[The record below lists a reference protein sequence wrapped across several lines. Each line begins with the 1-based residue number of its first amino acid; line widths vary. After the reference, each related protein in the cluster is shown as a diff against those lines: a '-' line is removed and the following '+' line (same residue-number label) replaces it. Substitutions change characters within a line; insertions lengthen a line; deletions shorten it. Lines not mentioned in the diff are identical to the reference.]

1 MTDDRTKVLG
11 LIMGAWPVQVIH
23 VAVKLRLP
31 DRLAEG
37 ARSSAEL
44 AAETGSHPRTLRRL
58 LRAMAALGLCRQ
70 TGHDAFELTPA
81 GGCLRAGA
89 EGSVRGVAL
98 HWGER
103 LWGALSQLDQS
114 VESGRP
120 WQISGASGFEHMAS
134 DPGQM
139 AMFHQSMADQ
149 AVPVARSVLEAYDLG
164 RFASLVDVGGS
175 YGALLAAVLQ
185 AHPQATG
192 TVFDLPTLQ
201 AASTAYLESQ
211 GVADRARFVGG
222 SFFEQAPA
230 GADAYLLKSIIH
242 DWDDEEAVQ
251 ILRNCAVAAG
261 KEGRVLVMDRLA
273 PELAGE
279 NPADL
284 TTLRSDILMLTANGG
299 LERTLAEFQAIY
311 DRAGLALEGVTPT
324 ASGFAVM
331 ETRAVR

>member
-1 MTDDRTKVLG
+1 M
-11 LIMGAWPVQVIH
+11 
-23 VAVKLRLP
+23 
-31 DRLAEG
+31 
-37 ARSSAEL
+37 
-44 AAETGSHPRTLRRL
+44 
-58 LRAMAALGLCRQ
+58 
-70 TGHDAFELTPA
+70 
-81 GGCLRAGA
+81 
-89 EGSVRGVAL
+89 
-98 HWGER
+98 
-103 LWGALSQLDQS
+103 
-114 VESGRP
+114 
-120 WQISGASGFEHMAS
+120 
-134 DPGQM
+134 
-139 AMFHQSMADQ
+139 
-149 AVPVARSVLEAYDLG
+149 
-164 RFASLVDVGGS
+164 
-175 YGALLAAVLQ
+175 
-185 AHPQATG
+185 
-192 TVFDLPTLQ
+192 
-201 AASTAYLESQ
+201 
-211 GVADRARFVGG
+211 ADRARFVGG

-261 KEGRVLVMDRLA
+261 KQGRVLVMDRLA